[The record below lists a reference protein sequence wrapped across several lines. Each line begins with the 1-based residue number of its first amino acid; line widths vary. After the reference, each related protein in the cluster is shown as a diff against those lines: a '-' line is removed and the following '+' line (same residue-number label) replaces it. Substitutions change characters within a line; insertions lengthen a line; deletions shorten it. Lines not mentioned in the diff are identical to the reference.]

1 MHVHDLVC
9 TCVCTV
15 HENICAFVNAL
26 HEHVCTCV
34 HILLCMC
41 VLVQDK
47 GQSEM
52 SASETPSTLSRVP
65 HWPGTR
71 SPRGLVVSA
80 APAQGRQ
87 ARTTMLFTWVLGTG
101 FND

>member
-1 MHVHDLVC
+1 MCMYSCIHVHELVC

-15 HENICAFVNAL
+15 HENICAFVSAL

-52 SASETPSTLSRVP
+52 SASETPSTLFE
-65 HWPGTR
+65 
-71 SPRGLVVSA
+71 
-80 APAQGRQ
+80 QGASL
-87 ARTTMLFTWVLGTG
+87 ARY
-101 FND
+101 